1 MRPARVE
8 RTIPGRDGAYLE
20 RGGVV
25 SEDPQ
30 HQTVKAVPGAAPSS
44 ALKGRQVG
52 WAAVLLAGSVLLS
65 RLLGFVR
72 EMVLADRQGIG
83 SSTDAFSAAFQIPDI
98 LNYLLA
104 GGALAIA
111 FTPLYLKKLQE
122 EGEESSTALFHSVLG
137 SLGIVTVVLTAALWW
152 QAPAV
157 IDWQFSDF
165 GPETRNLTVRLT
177 RIVLPAQVFFVLGGI
192 TRAVLM
198 AHGRFGAQ
206 AAAPLLY
213 NGGIIVGGLAGSGIE
228 GFAWG
233 ALGGAFVGAFCVPLW
248 QIRSV
253 VPLGLRWAPLDPAF
267 RSYLLA
273 ALPLMLGLSLTTVDE
288 WYERWFGQAIG
299 VGVLASLAYARRLM
313 MAPVA
318 VLGQAVATAALPTL
332 ASLHAEG
339 RPEALNQLLGR
350 TLRLT
355 LLGAMLL
362 SGGLMVLA
370 SPIVRVLY
378 ERGAF
383 SAEDSV
389 RVSVLLGI
397 LAWAV
402 PGWVSQQ
409 VAVRAFFARGEM
421 WRPMLIG
428 TGLALLALPLY
439 AWATQYWAAPG
450 LAMAGVVA
458 ISINAGVTVGWA
470 RVRFEGPRL
479 APVGGTILR
488 GLVITGAA
496 AMAASY
502 WAPVST
508 GFWGALLELAVGGG
522 LYGAVA
528 ALGLIVLG
536 DREAKQG
543 LKGILSRRRKRSGA

>member
-1 MRPARVE
+1 M
-8 RTIPGRDGAYLE
+8 
-20 RGGVV
+20 
-25 SEDPQ
+25 SKDPQ
-30 HQTVKAVPGAAPSS
+30 QKNETASEAHSS
-44 ALKGRQVG
+44 AALSGHQVG
-52 WAAVLLAGSVLLS
+52 WAAALLAGSVLLS

-83 SSTDAFSAAFQIPDI
+83 PATDAFSAAFQIPDI

-111 FTPLYLKKLQE
+111 FTPLYLKKLKE

-137 SLGIVTVVLTAALWW
+137 SLGLVTVGLTAALWW
-152 QAPAV
+152 QAPAA

-165 GPETRNLTVRLT
+165 DPETRLLTVRLT

-192 TRAVLM
+192 ARAVLM

-213 NGGIIVGGLAGSGIE
+213 NGGIIVGGLWGTGIE

-233 ALGGAFVGAFCVPLW
+233 ALGGAFAGAFLVPLW
-248 QIRSV
+248 QIRSL
-253 VPLGLRWAPLDPAF
+253 VPLGFRVAPLDPAF
-267 RSYLLA
+267 RTYVLA

-318 VLGQAVATAALPTL
+318 VLGQAVATAALPSL
-332 ASLHAEG
+332 AALHAEG
-339 RPEALNQLLGR
+339 RQADLNGLLAR
-350 TLRLT
+350 TLRVT
-355 LLGAMLL
+355 LFGAVVLA
-362 SGGLMVLA
+362 GGLMVLA
-370 SPIVRVLY
+370 GPVVRVLY

-389 RVSVLLGI
+389 RVSTLLAI

-402 PGWVSQQ
+402 PGWVTQQ

-421 WRPMLIG
+421 WRAMLIG
-428 TGLALLALPLY
+428 TALALAALPIY
-439 AWATQYWAAPG
+439 ALGTQRWGAPG
-450 LAMAGVVA
+450 LAIAGVVA
-458 ISINAGVTVGWA
+458 ISANAGVTLGWA
-470 RVRFEGPRL
+470 RVRFGGPALRPL
-479 APVGGTILR
+479 ASTVLRALLIAGVGGAVAYL
-488 GLVITGAA
+488 
-496 AMAASY
+496 
-502 WAPVST
+502 WAPASP
-508 GFWGALLELAVGGG
+508 GFQGALLELSVGGG
-522 LYGAVA
+522 LYAAVSGA
-528 ALGLIVLG
+528 GLLLLG
-536 DREAKQG
+536 DRDSKQALKRLLAR
-543 LKGILSRRRKRSGA
+543 LKGRRGRSFSD